1 MAEMRICSMVWCVC
15 ERDIRH
21 EELPPFLVVFH
32 GQVRIIGCMNSVE
45 ISGVRY
51 VKASDAAKA
60 VGYTADY
67 VGQLARAGK
76 IDAKQ
81 VGRAWYVRD
90 GELVSYKK
98 ENIRSNKE
106 KTRAEIH
113 KHVNATETEE
123 QTHHK
128 IHSSIYTP
136 PAVSEFQKRL
146 TQTSVRYE
154 SDDRPLVP
162 SPWKTLPKETSFSE
176 AMVDTNSADDSAKST
191 ASLAEARVGMVETE
205 TEIETEAE
213 DETQNTDEVLPLEP
227 QTSGVHAVPFIGQD
241 MKKSLSVGNLLV
253 TALVTLV
260 VTSAFLF
267 SVSLF
272 FFEEVIVYD
281 RDLFLAGSAQPGS
294 RYGVATLEEVKTKIY
309 RRYEISLFLNTK

>member
-1 MAEMRICSMVWCVC
+1 LSPSFVV
-15 ERDIRH
+15 
-21 EELPPFLVVFH
+21 LPCRV
-32 GQVRIIGCMNSVE
+32 GIIGCMNSVE

-51 VKASDAAKA
+51 VKASDSAKA

-98 ENIRSNKE
+98 ENVRSNKE
-106 KTRAEIH
+106 KTRAEMH
-113 KHVNATETEE
+113 KHIHAVETVV
-123 QTHHK
+123 QAHHK
-128 IHSSIYTP
+128 IHNSIYTP

-146 TQTSVRYE
+146 THTSVRYE
-154 SDDRPLVP
+154 KDDRPLVP
-162 SPWKTLPKETSFSE
+162 SPWKTLPKETSFPE
-176 AMVDTNSADDSAKST
+176 VIADTDV
-191 ASLAEARVGMVETE
+191 AEVQVVTVE
-205 TEIETEAE
+205 TEIETETETE
-213 DETQNTDEVLPLEP
+213 DETQDTDEVLPLEQKAEP
-227 QTSGVHAVPFIGQD
+227 HMRGGHSVPFIGRSRQ
-241 MKKSLSVGNLLV
+241 KSLSLGRLLV

-272 FFEEVIVYD
+272 FIKKVVVYE
-281 RDLFLAGSAQPGS
+281 RDLFLAGSAQPS
-294 RYGVATLEEVKTKIY
+294 ASYGVSTFSEVKTKIS
-309 RRYEISLFLNTK
+309 RYIEL